1 MKIISITETFK
12 TLYQK
17 LSESQNNLAVIWKA
31 VQEILDLKS
40 NKSNVISQIKNK
52 SDECISDPN
61 EISNKLNSYF
71 SNVGLNL
78 AKNMPDIITY
88 IGCSYS

>member
-1 MKIISITETFK
+1 MQYFHNRIKK
-12 TLYQK
+12 
-17 LSESQNNLAVIWKA
+17 SQNNLAVIWKA

-78 AKNMPDIITY
+78 AKTMPDITIC
-88 IGCSYS
+88 IGCNSYISHQISNCQ